1 MKLTYKP
8 DIMKKPPKVF
18 ATHKQA
24 SYQYSLETFFEA
36 GMVLEG
42 WEVVA
47 IRQGQLNLTNSY
59 VSIKDREAFLVG
71 SHITPLKT
79 STSQKTDPNRTRKL
93 LLNTKELNKLVGA
106 TQQKG
111 FSVIPTKV
119 YLKSGRMKLEIA
131 LAKGKKSHDKRQ
143 AIKDRDLK
151 REQMQSLKDD
161 RRG

>member
-1 MKLTYKP
+1 
-8 DIMKKPPKVF
+8 MKKAPKVF

-71 SHITPLKT
+71 AHITPLKT
-79 STSQKTDPNRTRKL
+79 STSLKTDPNRTRKL

-111 FSVIPTKV
+111 FSIIPTKV

-151 REQMQSLKDD
+151 REQMQSLKDE

>member
-8 DIMKKPPKVF
+8 DIMKKAPKVF

-71 SHITPLKT
+71 AHITPLKT
-79 STSQKTDPNRTRKL
+79 STSLKTDPNRTRKL

-111 FSVIPTKV
+111 FSIIPTKV

-151 REQMQSLKDD
+151 REQMQSLKDE